1 MNIPAALDVVEG
13 MAGHTSTSAAAR
25 PIASPNEFDPQTV
38 SKLFAMRSPNPV
50 RSKPCG
56 RVNAGGHAI
65 NGSAKSV
72 WHYNYWQRK
81 AQSNCVG
88 LEGKL

>member
-1 MNIPAALDVVEG
+1 MTGMKMPAALDVVEG

-25 PIASPNEFDPQTV
+25 PIASPNEFEPHTV

-56 RVNAGGHAI
+56 RSRAGGHA
-65 NGSAKSV
+65 
-72 WHYNYWQRK
+72 
-81 AQSNCVG
+81 VG
-88 LEGKL
+88 